1 MNITKF
7 ALVALAFDL
16 SGCAHSGGPLV
27 FVVTHTVGVDIQ
39 AASTSS
45 ATPGLTVGYKS
56 ADIAIV
62 PTQLSTDGGDPL
74 RGCYSVGQNG
84 ASTPSIC
91 DDSGPGMPDGNSQT
105 KAEWRTRHAL
115 QRVTAKSDS
124 IDVNSGLLRTV
135 IAPPA
140 AAPPQGQARGGQFG
154 EAVEDAYSVY
164 ASFGTGSKAS
174 NSGPSVDI
182 GEVFATG
189 DAAVQLAE
197 GINYYSSRAG
207 NAAMVNAVS
216 TCIQQVSAAK
226 AAGVDMSKIPSCDTT
241 ELASA
246 SNPAPTL
253 TAISPTSANG
263 PAARAAAVTVT
274 VTLSGGGFG
283 QTSKLNI
290 MGN

>member
-1 MNITKF
+1 
-7 ALVALAFDL
+7 
-16 SGCAHSGGPLV
+16 
-27 FVVTHTVGVDIQ
+27 
-39 AASTSS
+39 
-45 ATPGLTVGYKS
+45 
-56 ADIAIV
+56 
-62 PTQLSTDGGDPL
+62 
-74 RGCYSVGQNG
+74 
-84 ASTPSIC
+84 
-91 DDSGPGMPDGNSQT
+91 MPDGNSQT

-290 MGN
+290 MGNPGVTAGILKPSADGTSMSVDLTLAPGTAKSPASLSVVNPAPGGGTSATVTFTVM